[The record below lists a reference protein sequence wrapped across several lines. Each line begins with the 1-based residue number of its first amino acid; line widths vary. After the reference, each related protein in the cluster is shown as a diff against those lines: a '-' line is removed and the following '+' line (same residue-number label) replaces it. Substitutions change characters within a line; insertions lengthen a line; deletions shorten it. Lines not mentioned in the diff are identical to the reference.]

1 MRSEIRESLK
11 RDPAPEDRQRR
22 QAAPRPGQ
30 PASFTRSTDG
40 TVAAGTIR
48 APQGR
53 LDPGRAGDR
62 HRPGPRSGTIGPDAK
77 TTTGPRAA
85 QPTVAQPG
93 APRRSTTAAPLRGG
107 SSARE
112 TVPPPLDP
120 SHRRPARSGAHPPRP
135 ETWPRTPTAAQGG
148 RKPHRPTTGPALEK
162 QPTAAPETPFIYYLM
177 I

>member
-30 PASFTRSTDG
+30 PAGFTRSTDG

-112 TVPPPLDP
+112 TVPPPWTRPTVARPDP
-120 SHRRPARSGAHPPRP
+120 EPIRPARKRGPGRPQRPRADAS
-135 ETWPRTPTAAQGG
+135 PTALPPAPPWKSSPQRP
-148 RKPHRPTTGPALEK
+148 RKRPL
-162 QPTAAPETPFIYYLM
+162 FI